1 MVHFDPTAP
10 GVSMS
15 LRLERLVYEST
26 ATGATDSLANLAVIL
41 AESQRNNDRDG
52 LTGALA
58 AHRNRYIQVVEGPAH
73 ALDALLRRL
82 ESDPRHRDIILLG
95 REPIP
100 ARVFGRWSMASA
112 RITPAHGAAL
122 DSLVDHDDL
131 TPGRVIRVMLDALD
145 AMRVA
150 DDGESV
156 GKTRTGG

>member
-1 MVHFDPTAP
+1 MHFGLTVP

-26 ATGATDSLANLAVIL
+26 ATGTTESLGNLAVIL

-58 AHRNRYIQVVEGPAH
+58 AHRNRYIQVIEGPAQ
-73 ALDALLRRL
+73 ALDALLWRL
-82 ESDPRHRDIILLG
+82 ETDPRHRDIILLG
-95 REPIP
+95 RESIET
-100 ARVFGRWSMASA
+100 RLFGRWSMASA

-131 TPGRVIRVMLDALD
+131 TPGRVIRIMLDALD
-145 AMRVA
+145 AVRA
-150 DDGESV
+150 ANAGETV
-156 GKTRTGG
+156 GKSRTGG

>member
-1 MVHFDPTAP
+1 
-10 GVSMS
+10 MS

-26 ATGATDSLANLAVIL
+26 ATGSTDSIGNLAVIL

-58 AHRNRYIQVVEGPAH
+58 AHRDRYVQVIEGPAQ

-82 ESDPRHRDIILLG
+82 ETDPRHRDIVLLG

-100 ARVFGRWSMASA
+100 KRLFGRWSMASA

-131 TPGRVIRVMLDALD
+131 TPVKVIQIMLDALD
-145 AMRVA
+145 AVRA
-150 DDGESV
+150 N
-156 GKTRTGG
+156 